1 MESINLD
8 VIGRGVTYPIILT
21 YGDDGKTGWRPIS
34 SDKLIGHNLS
44 SVLNYS
50 IGQRFREEDFGTRLW
65 ECLEEPNT
73 QALAFL
79 VDQFL
84 KDCISKWEPR
94 ITYKSST
101 ITRDGSKLH
110 ILITYVIN
118 YTNSSKSATVTYDL
132 NS

>member
-8 VIGRGVTYPIILT
+8 IIGRGVTYPIILT
-21 YGDDGKTGWRPIS
+21 ENEDGKTGWYPIS
-34 SDKLIGHNLS
+34 NDKLIEHNLGS
-44 SVLNYS
+44 ILNYS

-84 KDCISKWEPR
+84 KDCISRWEPR

-101 ITRDGSKLH
+101 ITRDGSKLN

-118 YTNSSKSATVTYDL
+118 STNSSKSATVTYDL

>member
-8 VIGRGVTYPIILT
+8 IIGRGVTYPIILT
-21 YGDDGKTGWRPIS
+21 KNEDGKTGWYPIS
-34 SDKLIGHNLS
+34 NGKLIEHNLS
-44 SVLNYS
+44 SILNYH

-84 KDCISKWEPR
+84 KDCISRWEPR

-101 ITRDGSKLH
+101 ITRDGSKLN

>member
-8 VIGRGVTYPIILT
+8 TIGRGVIYPITLT
-21 YGDDGKTGWRPIS
+21 KNEDGKIGWYPIS
-34 SDKLIGHNLS
+34 DDRLIEHNLS
-44 SVLNYS
+44 SILNYG

-79 VDQFL
+79 VGQFL
-84 KDCISKWEPR
+84 KDCISRWEPR
-94 ITYKSST
+94 ITYKSSS
-101 ITRDGSKLH
+101 ITRDGSKLN
-110 ILITYVIN
+110 ILITYVVN

>member
-21 YGDDGKTGWRPIS
+21 DRDDGKTGWRPIS
-34 SDKLIGHNLS
+34 SDKLIEHNLS